1 MAVTPEE
8 AKLRRRAQLS
18 YQDIKRNN
26 PAWDDIQVDD
36 YLDKQNEIN
45 ILVEES
51 NTLAEQ
57 VAENTAT
64 NETQQT
70 EIDSNTA
77 GVSNNAATNA
87 TQQTEIDANTSTNA
101 TQQTEID
108 ANTAGVA
115 TNAGNITTVTN
126 NFNAHDASNSEH
138 GVTGDNVGTGDF
150 AQTAIGRVVLL
161 ADLVAD
167 VAATTAVIAIPDV
180 GPAPVAYDQAYA
192 DEQTDL
198 INECKAKINSL
209 INNDVLDLITQFNDL
224 LQQMKDA
231 NQMSST

>member
-1 MAVTPEE
+1 MAITEEE

-64 NETQQT
+64 NEAQQL

-77 GVSNNAATNA
+77 GVANNAATNA

-108 ANTAGVA
+108 ANTTGVA
-115 TNAGNITTVTN
+115 TNASNITTVTD
-126 NFNAHDASNSEH
+126 NFNTHDASDSEH

-150 AQTAIGRVVLL
+150 AQTAVGGVVLL

-167 VAATTAVIAIPDV
+167 AVASTVSVDSPDATAA
-180 GPAPVAYDQAYA
+180 PATYDQTQA
-192 DEQTDL
+192 QTVVTLANEMKGDINQLVSDL
-198 INECKAKINSL
+198 
-209 INNDVLDLITQFNDL
+209 NDAITQLNDL

-231 NQMSST
+231 NQMNTV